1 MPAAPFRPVA
11 GRESRH
17 VPLAGLLLAA
27 VFAAGCGETATLP
40 AEAGYGD
47 GELVELVALVALN
60 VLTNYLNE
68 VAQTDIDFPVPA
80 EPAAA

>member
-1 MPAAPFRPVA
+1 MR
-11 GRESRH
+11 
-17 VPLAGLLLAA
+17 
-27 VFAAGCGETATLP
+27 
-40 AEAGYGD
+40 EAGYGD